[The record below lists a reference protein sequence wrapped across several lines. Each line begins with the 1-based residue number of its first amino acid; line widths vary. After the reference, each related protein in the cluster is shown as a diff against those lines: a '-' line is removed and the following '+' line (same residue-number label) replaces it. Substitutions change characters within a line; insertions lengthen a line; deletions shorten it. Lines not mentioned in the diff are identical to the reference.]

1 MLHKHDEK
9 KSEFWKNDRGSWSE
23 QKRIKAESPKPKEI
37 IIWWQFT
44 GCKHHER
51 HTNYRRITTADF
63 SNNETFIIKKVADDI
78 IIISDGHATMEIPTE
93 QFQRCFRVGYCIT
106 TYAAQGST
114 FNEPYTIYEW
124 DRYDLTMKYVAI
136 SRSSK
141 KELIN
146 MI

>member
-1 MLHKHDEK
+1 MTRKKVNSEK
-9 KSEFWKNDRGSWSE
+9 MIEAVEANKKGLK
-23 QKRIKAESPKPKEI
+23 QKVINLKKLSYDDNSQDVSIMKGTPI
-37 IIWWQFT
+37 IA
-44 GCKHHER
+44 
-51 HTNYRRITTADF
+51 RITTADF
-63 SNNETFIIKKVADDI
+63 ANNETFVIKKVADDI

-124 DRYDLTMKYVAI
+124 DRYDLTMKYVAL
-136 SRSSK
+136 SRSTK